1 MWLALASL
9 CALDP
14 EHGKRLSSVQWGT
27 GQNDGQPA
35 PPRVSRPSP
44 LLTNFLYFI
53 SPNSQHAVITM
64 MALLTL

>member
-14 EHGKRLSSVQWGT
+14 EHGKRLSSVQWGN

-35 PPRVSRPSP
+35 PPRVSQPPS
-44 LLTNFLYFI
+44 LLTIFLYFI
-53 SPNSQHAVITM
+53 SPNSRPAVITM
-64 MALLTL
+64 MVLLTL